1 MRPIK
6 VCERKELIWQA
17 RFNLMAFYES
27 LFEVLIFYYFRLHDS
42 LERQVSWQPMWDQSP
57 CHYLPHMKYC
67 LKKCLNYN
75 TKHYLKIETQ
85 EIMKRYQIRDG
96 FCNVY
101 IMSMSQMYKTAC
113 GYILSSHKNK
123 ESSDLPVYMLCDH
136 HILVLQGRHW
146 MNANEE
152 STFMGGRKFYRWSH
166 HMDENLSKH
175 LIKRILGQN
184 ILTFFIHL
192 ILFQSKMS

>member
-1 MRPIK
+1 MWKEGINLASKVQFNGFLWVFVRGINFLLFPIA
-6 VCERKELIWQA
+6 WQSGA
-17 RFNLMAFYES
+17 TSFLTTYVGPITVSLLAPYE
-27 LFEVLIFYYFRLHDS
+27 
-42 LERQVSWQPMWDQSP
+42 
-57 CHYLPHMKYC
+57 YC

-75 TKHYLKIETQ
+75 TKHSLKIEPQ
-85 EIMKRYQIRDG
+85 EMMKRYQDRDG
-96 FCNVY
+96 FCNFY
-101 IMSMSQMYKTAC
+101 IMSMNQMYKTAC

-152 STFMGGRKFYRWSH
+152 STFMGGRKFYRRSH
-166 HMDENLSKH
+166 HMDGNLYKH
-175 LIKRILGQN
+175 LIKRSLGQN